1 MTVLLVEDN
10 AGLARN
16 VARYLEAEGYPV
28 RIALDGLSA
37 MELAAE
43 ATPAFV
49 VLDLNLPG
57 IDGLE
62 VCRRLRGGGFDGSII
77 MLTARSSHR
86 DVVVGL
92 DCGADDYLVKPFA
105 LQELVAR
112 MRALGRRTAPFR
124 PPVIQLDGCTIDTA
138 AKEVVRNGKSVALAP
153 REYALLEYLALNR
166 GIAQDRSTLI
176 EAVWGRYD
184 DLMFSKTVDVHVSY
198 LRRKLGANAVVTIP
212 GVGYMIPDEAPRV
225 P

>member
-10 AGLARN
+10 AGLAKN
-16 VARYLEAEGYPV
+16 IARYLEAEGYSV
-28 RIALDGLSA
+28 RIALDGLA
-37 MELAAE
+37 ALELAAE
-43 ATPAFV
+43 EAPSYV
-49 VLDLNLPG
+49 VLDLNLPK

-62 VCRRLRGGGFDGSII
+62 VCRRLRADGFAGPLI
-77 MLTARSSHR
+77 MLTARSSRR

-92 DCGADDYLVKPFA
+92 DSGADDYLVKPFA

-112 MRALGRRTAPFR
+112 LRALGRRTARAR
-124 PPVIQLDGCTIDTA
+124 PPIIELPGCELDTA
-138 AKEVVRNGKSVALAP
+138 SRRVTCEGRHVNLAP
-153 REYALLEYLALNR
+153 REYALLEHLAVNR
-166 GIAQDRSTLI
+166 GVAQERTDLI

-198 LRRKLGANAVVTIP
+198 LRRKLGSDVIVTVP
-212 GVGYMIPDEAPRV
+212 GIGYMIPDEAPDV

>member
-10 AGLARN
+10 AGLAKN
-16 VARYLEAEGYPV
+16 IARYLEAEGYSV
-28 RIALDGLSA
+28 RIALDGLA
-37 MELAAE
+37 ALELAAE
-43 ATPAFV
+43 QAPSFV
-49 VLDLNLPG
+49 VLDLNLPK

-62 VCRRLRGGGFDGSII
+62 VCRRLRDDGFDGPLI
-77 MLTARSSHR
+77 MLTARSSRR

-92 DCGADDYLVKPFA
+92 DSGADDYLVKPFA

-112 MRALGRRTAPFR
+112 MRALGRRATPFR
-124 PPVIQLDGCTIDTA
+124 PPLIRLSGCEIDTA
-138 AKEVVRNGKSVALAP
+138 SKQVTRDGSPVSLAP
-153 REYALLEYLALNR
+153 REYALLEYLAINR
-166 GIAQDRSTLI
+166 GIAQERTVLI

-198 LRRKLGANAVVTIP
+198 LRHKLSPDVIITVP
-212 GVGYMIPDEAPRV
+212 GVGYLIPDEVPRV